1 MTEANLN
8 ESSRNKEIY
17 IYAKQLIVDTGKFAT
32 YAIHLNSFSVKQ
44 TSKKKF
50 T

>member
-1 MTEANLN
+1 MTDANLN
-8 ESSRNKEIY
+8 ESSRNKE